1 MRAALAC
8 VGIAAFGL
16 GGCAGVNGTSGGKLG
31 ELNGVS
37 PLRVVAT
44 RAIDSKVH
52 PMAPVHLAAEGDT
65 IAATFG
71 LPGHRQVVARLDPAS
86 LDQLSRDQVGRS
98 EATSTRSAGAVR
110 VVLDGGRFVVC
121 WTRPSVDGGREAVAQ
136 MWSASGSRL
145 GAPMV
150 ISPPESDVFGSPQ
163 AATTDGRH
171 VLVTFPETSG
181 TSFELRAVSLAD
193 ADQSSGSDRVAVVA
207 R

>member
-1 MRAALAC
+1 MRTALAC
-8 VGIAAFGL
+8 VGIVAFGL

-31 ELNGVS
+31 EFNGAS

-52 PMAPVHLAAEGDT
+52 PMAPVRLAAEGDT

-71 LPGHRQVVARLDPAS
+71 LPGHRRVVARLDPAS
-86 LDQLSRDQVGRS
+86 LYQLSREQVGRS
-98 EATSTRSAGAVR
+98 EGDSARSTGAVR
-110 VVLDGGRFVVC
+110 VVLDGGRFIVC

-171 VLVTFPETSG
+171 VLVPFPETSG
-181 TSFELRAVSLAD
+181 TSFELRAVSLED
-193 ADQSSGSDRVAVVA
+193 ADQSSGSDRVAAVG